1 MGHFRFKKKKK
12 VSQIKDSNKQFHVA
26 GDFHL
31 NVLDHKRYEKIQQ
44 FLKIISKKGM
54 IPIKN
59 KPTRVTYE
67 TVTAIDHILTNFQDS
82 NP

>member
-1 MGHFRFKKKKK
+1 
-12 VSQIKDSNKQFHVA
+12 
-26 GDFHL
+26 
-31 NVLDHKRYEKIQQ
+31 
-44 FLKIISKKGM
+44 M